1 MKAYLSLGSNI
12 HPSKNVPACLQK
24 LRSDFRLL
32 KISSVYETSPVGPA
46 GKRNFWNLGAVL
58 EIRLS
63 RKTLLAQLRRMESKL
78 GRTRTVRKYGPRL
91 IDIDLVFYGNWKR
104 KGFKKLGFVLIPLAE
119 IAPGFRPPRERA
131 SLQVLTRQFRDPSQ
145 KIRKLKKLSF

>member
-12 HPSKNVPACLQK
+12 NPSKNVPACLQK

-58 EIRLS
+58 ESRLS

-78 GRTRTVRKYGPRL
+78 GRIRTVRKYGPRL
-91 IDIDLVFYGNWKR
+91 VFFLSRFFFN
-104 KGFKKLGFVLIPLAE
+104 F
-119 IAPGFRPPRERA
+119 
-131 SLQVLTRQFRDPSQ
+131 
-145 KIRKLKKLSF
+145 KLKY